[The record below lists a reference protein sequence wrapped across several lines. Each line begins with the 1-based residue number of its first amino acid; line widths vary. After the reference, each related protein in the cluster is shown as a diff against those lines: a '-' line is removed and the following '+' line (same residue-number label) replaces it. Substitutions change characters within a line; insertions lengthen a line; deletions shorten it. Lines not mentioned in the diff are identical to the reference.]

1 MLTLPIKQ
9 EWFDMICRGE
19 KREEYREAT
28 EYYRTRINSA
38 IAADPNCKGQAYK
51 IFPVKIRAGYN
62 SKAPAAVLRVHC
74 IFGKGGVRE
83 WGADPDNSYYI
94 LQILHMERSDNWTG
108 GNVKRWKSK
117 LTTPPLNPC
126 AVKLACIGRISTA
139 CAFAVQALIAQILR
153 TVMTVAAIGRK
164 KNLLPRRIRR

>member
-28 EYYRTRINSA
+28 EYYQTRINSA
-38 IAADPNCKGQAYK
+38 IAADPNCKGQEYK
-51 IFPVKIRAGYN
+51 IFTVKIRAGYN

-83 WGADPDNSYYI
+83 WGADPDKYYYI
-94 LQILHMERSDNWTG
+94 LQILHIESIENWKG
-108 GNVKRWKSK
+108 GNV
-117 LTTPPLNPC
+117 
-126 AVKLACIGRISTA
+126 
-139 CAFAVQALIAQILR
+139 
-153 TVMTVAAIGRK
+153 
-164 KNLLPRRIRR
+164 

>member
-28 EYYRTRINSA
+28 EYYQTRINSA
-38 IAADPNCKGQAYK
+38 IATDPNCKGQAYK

-62 SKAPAAVLRVHC
+62 SKAPAAVLQVHC

-83 WGADPDNSYYI
+83 WGADPDKYYYI
-94 LQILHMERSDNWTG
+94 LQILHIESIENWKG
-108 GNVKRWKSK
+108 GNV
-117 LTTPPLNPC
+117 
-126 AVKLACIGRISTA
+126 
-139 CAFAVQALIAQILR
+139 
-153 TVMTVAAIGRK
+153 
-164 KNLLPRRIRR
+164 

>member
-38 IAADPNCKGQAYK
+38 IVADPNCKGQAYK

-62 SKAPAAVLRVHC
+62 SKAPAAILRVHC
-74 IFGKGGVRE
+74 IFGKGGDLLIGEVIGDD
-83 WGADPDNSYYI
+83 GAFD
-94 LQILHMERSDNWTG
+94 
-108 GNVKRWKSK
+108 
-117 LTTPPLNPC
+117 
-126 AVKLACIGRISTA
+126 A
-139 CAFAVQALIAQILR
+139 AFRCGLCV
-153 TVMTVAAIGRK
+153 
-164 KNLLPRRIRR
+164 RRIARGD

>member
-1 MLTLPIKQ
+1 MPPTENSAALFGWHSQDSRATGPLDTADTVTAHYGTGGGNTPLIVQ
-9 EWFDMICRGE
+9 PCICIQGSMICRGE

-28 EYYRTRINSA
+28 EYYQTRINSA

-83 WGADPDNSYYI
+83 WGADPDKYYYI
-94 LQILHMERSDNWTG
+94 LQIL
-108 GNVKRWKSK
+108 
-117 LTTPPLNPC
+117 
-126 AVKLACIGRISTA
+126 RIES
-139 CAFAVQALIAQILR
+139 IE
-153 TVMTVAAIGRK
+153 
-164 KNLLPRRIRR
+164 N

>member
-38 IAADPNCKGQAYK
+38 IVADPNCKGQAYK

-62 SKAPAAVLRVHC
+62 SKAPAAILMEAIKAVWKVKSASTSLHGGWKNAKTEPPPPNTDVEVYCKALGVTVGYHRPLMGEWLTDDHRTLR
-74 IFGKGGVRE
+74 
-83 WGADPDNSYYI
+83 
-94 LQILHMERSDNWTG
+94 
-108 GNVKRWKSK
+108 NVTHWRPI
-117 LTTPPLNPC
+117 PPPPPE
-126 AVKLACIGRISTA
+126 AE
-139 CAFAVQALIAQILR
+139 
-153 TVMTVAAIGRK
+153 
-164 KNLLPRRIRR
+164 P